1 MTSYLKIYFSIL
13 NYIVKEKQQLL
24 LEKRQAQF
32 KEAALEAKRSGQIE
46 QAKEY
51 LRQAKGF
58 DKLIEA
64 TKCGL
69 PVDINTLPVPPQDT
83 KGKMSLIRQIIL

>member
-1 MTSYLKIYFSIL
+1 MPNPTFTWPKIIDSSS
-13 NYIVKEKQQLL
+13 
-24 LEKRQAQF
+24 
-32 KEAALEAKRSGQIE
+32 ALEAKRAGQIE

-69 PVDINTLPVPPQDT
+69 PVDIHTIPIPPQDT
-83 KGKMSLIRQIIL
+83 KG

>member
-1 MTSYLKIYFSIL
+1 MLRTSLAFP
-13 NYIVKEKQQLL
+13 
-24 LEKRQAQF
+24 
-32 KEAALEAKRSGQIE
+32 ALEAKRAGQIE

-69 PVDINTLPVPPQDT
+69 PVDINTIPIPPQDT
-83 KGKMSLIRQIIL
+83 KGQHSLVTSVGTPVRIDYVCIDVSFV

>member
-1 MTSYLKIYFSIL
+1 MVTVFFLQ
-13 NYIVKEKQQLL
+13 EKQQLL

-51 LRQAKGF
+51 IRQAKGF

-64 TKCGL
+64 SKCGL
-69 PVDINTLPVPPQDT
+69 PVDISSLPVAPQDT
-83 KGKMSLIRQIIL
+83 KGQDMILTNSLTMF

>member
-1 MTSYLKIYFSIL
+1 MFFLQ
-13 NYIVKEKQQLL
+13 EKQQLL

-64 TKCGL
+64 SKCGL
-69 PVDINTLPVPPQDT
+69 PVDITSLPVAPQDT
-83 KGKMSLIRQIIL
+83 KGQDMILTNSLTMF

>member
-1 MTSYLKIYFSIL
+1 MQ
-13 NYIVKEKQQLL
+13 EKQQLL

-64 TKCGL
+64 SKCGL
-69 PVDINTLPVPPQDT
+69 LVDISSLPVAPQDT
-83 KGKMSLIRQIIL
+83 KGQDMILTNSLTMF

>member
-1 MTSYLKIYFSIL
+1 MKD
-13 NYIVKEKQQLL
+13 KQLLL

-32 KEAALEAKRSGQIE
+32 KEAAVQAKKSGQME

-51 LRQAKGF
+51 LRQYKGF

-69 PVDINTLPVPPQDT
+69 PVDFNTLPVPPQAT
-83 KGKMSLIRQIIL
+83 KGG